1 MNNHSL
7 IHTIAPEI
15 IGTLI
20 IFVGVVVIN
29 FVISAVLRT
38 QTRLSRETK
47 LRASVFWRNFLLL
60 VALILLV
67 FVWRSEI
74 RTAAL
79 SLAALSVAL
88 VIAGKELLT
97 SILGYIYRTT
107 SRSFEFGN
115 VIEINGVKGEVIDQ
129 TLLSTTVLEMNAEHL
144 FTGRVVQ
151 FPNSFYVTHP
161 LKNHSRLGN
170 YQLGLTVIPLT
181 AADDVDRERYL
192 LLQATKEVCS
202 DYVAPT
208 QRALHALEGE
218 QFVVMPSAEPRVT
231 VKIADAGKVEL
242 TLRFPCLA
250 EQRTRIEQDIL
261 NRYLAAR
268 REAETTQPV

>member
-161 LKNHSRLGN
+161 MKNHSRLGN